1 MKSSSDLQY
10 SQSLSLCKHP
20 QVSHSR
26 KFSILQFSP
35 FLLPQDMILLLVWP
49 SPSWEGGVDWLP
61 PILHHWLKP
70 VLPSPGFP
78 IHPSMGAEL
87 KHHFLIFR
95 FFDFSSESDIHGHPF
110 LDPVSCSDF
119 CKYSLSVSFFSFLV
133 FKKQFYLFISRREGR
148 KKERERNINVW
159 LPCACPLP
167 GTWPT
172 TQACALTGNRT
183 GNPLL
188 CRPALS
194 PLSLTSQGNL
204 LFFFNSASLLS
215 HPWWGSPTP
224 TIDDLTS
231 SWSNLISILVKM
243 LFSSSVSLSVALE
256 PHF

>member
-1 MKSSSDLQY
+1 MYQLVLCIFTYCLEIYLCWY
-10 SQSLSLCKHP
+10 STNSFIFNYLTVSTFLFTNYWCYRNKHSCIFLFIHSERISLGCITKNRIALIRHG
-20 QVSHSR
+20 H
-26 KFSILQFSP
+26 F
-35 FLLPQDMILLLVWP
+35 
-49 SPSWEGGVDWLP
+49 
-61 PILHHWLKP
+61 
-70 VLPSPGFP
+70 
-78 IHPSMGAEL
+78 
-87 KHHFLIFR
+87 FLI
-95 FFDFSSESDIHGHPF
+95 SLAITHNLWTN
-110 LDPVSCSDF
+110 LDTF
-119 CKYSLSVSFFSFLV
+119 
-133 FKKQFYLFISRREGR
+133 FKKGYLFLERGEGR
-148 KKERERNINVW
+148 EKERERNINVW